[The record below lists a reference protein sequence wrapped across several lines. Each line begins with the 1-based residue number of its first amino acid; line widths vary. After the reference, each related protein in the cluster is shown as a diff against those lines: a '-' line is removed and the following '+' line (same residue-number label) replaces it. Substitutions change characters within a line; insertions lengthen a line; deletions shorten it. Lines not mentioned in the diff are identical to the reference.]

1 MKNGFHAFAFKRCS
15 LYCYAMGMEAGN
27 LSGMRTLR
35 AMKPLKTINGKGL
48 DTSLHV
54 HVILQRSKH
63 GFN

>member
-1 MKNGFHAFAFKRCS
+1 
-15 LYCYAMGMEAGN
+15 MGMEAGN